1 MPVHQVQPHWQQ
13 YAVMLAVFVIVF
25 AIRGRS
31 LMRVRPLQID
41 QLWIIPTVYAA
52 IVAYLFLRVP
62 PSLIGWGVAILALLI
77 GGAIG
82 WQRGKTMQIHVDPAT
97 GTLQQKGSIWALAII
112 AMLVAV
118 KMAAQAE
125 GQVLRFDPNILVDA
139 LAALSLGIF
148 AVQRLEMYWRAKRLL
163 ETARV

>member
-1 MPVHQVQPHWQQ
+1 MQAHQVQPHWQQ
-13 YAVMLAVFVIVF
+13 YAVMLVVFVVVF
-25 AIRGRS
+25 AMRGRS
-31 LMRVRPLQID
+31 LMRVRPLRIE
-41 QLWIIPTVYAA
+41 QLWIIPTLYAA
-52 IVAYLFLRVP
+52 IVAYLFVRVP

-97 GTLQQKGSIWALAII
+97 GTLRQKGSIWALAII
-112 AMLVAV
+112 VVLVAV

-125 GQVLRFDPNILVDA
+125 GQALHFDANLLVDG

-163 ETARV
+163 DTARV